1 MTPLIK
7 ILIISDDIEEWLS
20 FFRGCLVVKN
30 KNNITIRGGWF
41 YINLRSRIYE
51 NTRGEKFDK
60 IIVDKTIPDELL
72 YTVIAPMVNI
82 PKITYTKDEY
92 RFGKETNE

>member
-1 MTPLIK
+1 MKFFVK
-7 ILIISDDIEEWLS
+7 ILIISDDIEKWLS

-41 YINLRSRIYE
+41 YINLRSKISD
-51 NTRGEKFDK
+51 NIRGEKFDK
-60 IIVDKTIPDELL
+60 IIVDKIIPDEVL

-82 PKITYTKDEY
+82 PKITYTKEGY

>member
-1 MTPLIK
+1 MQLIK
-7 ILIISDDIEEWLS
+7 ILIISDDIEKWLS

-41 YINLRSRIYE
+41 YINLRSRIHE
-51 NTRGEKFDK
+51 NALGEKFDK
-60 IIVDKTIPDELL
+60 IIVDKIIPDEVL